1 MKESTIKLLAMD
13 QRNYLSRVLESRE
26 YFKSIGKKYIT
37 VERDFF
43 YEDEYRVYLTDTLER
58 GHFDLEIVEYI
69 EL

>member
-1 MKESTIKLLAMD
+1 MTIAKTGTLNYVSPESETIVIH
-13 QRNYLSRVLESRE
+13 NEGTVLSGSHDNEFE
-26 YFKSIGKKYIT
+26 FI
-37 VERDFF
+37 